1 MPNRPSTKS
10 RIGVALAIAV
20 AVGAFVYALQSR
32 HPEIVAYD
40 WTYHWRAARA
50 VLDGLNPY
58 LVVVPSGPYPFA
70 FYWFYPLPSVFM
82 ALPTAP
88 LPAVWSSAITVG
100 ATSGLLAFAVS
111 RENFSRLPIFLS
123 AQFMMGAAAG
133 SAPAILLTAVIAWP
147 ALQWL
152 VVMKP
157 NLGLAAFAARPTW
170 RAVWGT
176 VVLCAAAFALLPT
189 WPMFW
194 IRQLFA
200 MKGGDTHVVLGHL
213 SPIMVPGGALL
224 VLALLRWR
232 RPEAR
237 MLFVLS
243 LVPQT
248 MTFHDVLP
256 AMLVPQ
262 TFRQSL
268 SLGLLSHAAFLL
280 ARTELMKETDVGVMF
295 HNTAPLAL
303 WLMYVPALF
312 LVLRRPNVGVTPHW
326 FERFAARLPRWM
338 RGAPEAALP
347 A

>member
-88 LPAVWSSAITVG
+88 LPAVWSSAVTVG

-157 NLGLAAFAARPTW
+157 NLG
-170 RAVWGT
+170 
-176 VVLCAAAFALLPT
+176 
-189 WPMFW
+189 WP
-194 IRQLFA
+194 R
-200 MKGGDTHVVLGHL
+200 
-213 SPIMVPGGALL
+213 
-224 VLALLRWR
+224 
-232 RPEAR
+232 
-237 MLFVLS
+237 
-243 LVPQT
+243 
-248 MTFHDVLP
+248 
-256 AMLVPQ
+256 
-262 TFRQSL
+262 
-268 SLGLLSHAAFLL
+268 
-280 ARTELMKETDVGVMF
+280 
-295 HNTAPLAL
+295 
-303 WLMYVPALF
+303 
-312 LVLRRPNVGVTPHW
+312 LRRVQPGARCGV
-326 FERFAARLPRWM
+326 RLSCARRHSRCCR
-338 RGAPEAALP
+338 RGPCSGSGSSSP
-347 A
+347 